1 MHTKRPQVVGDGLST
16 ETDNALPPTQTNGG
30 GTPINVGHMVQETAA
45 AKPTPPKVIEA
56 PSDDTVINPFDDLD
70 ALRNAQDY
78 DEFLSSEGSSAFNV
92 RTLKESMHL
101 RVNPNEAYTLN
112 NQYVVATKQ
121 GAFFVP
127 LQFRDALGPLPR
139 RCNLHIAVD
148 GHGEY
153 FLLLIKQPNPGK
165 DDNKWYQTARMV
177 AAAASSEWVKVTKP
191 TGIEGGWGF
200 IPIRHKM
207 FEPKWPER
215 PFADLLKSAFPDR
228 IVNRLS
234 HDLIQKY
241 KESGAW

>member
-1 MHTKRPQVVGDGLST
+1 MADKLVSQDDTSNPPIQNNGGDGQPIDAKQMLPDDGNVT
-16 ETDNALPPTQTNGG
+16 RLKVVET
-30 GTPINVGHMVQETAA
+30 
-45 AKPTPPKVIEA
+45 

-101 RVNPNEAYTLN
+101 RVNPDKEYTLEH
-112 NQYVVATKQ
+112 QYVVSTKQ

-191 TGIEGGWGF
+191 TGIDGGWGF

-215 PFADLLKSAFPDR
+215 SFADLLKSAFPDR

>member
-1 MHTKRPQVVGDGLST
+1 MVDTPKSVPKNDNDIPPPHEVKANSGGEEPIVDVGPMAPNDGNIERPK
-16 ETDNALPPTQTNGG
+16 
-30 GTPINVGHMVQETAA
+30 II
-45 AKPTPPKVIEA
+45 KPAT

-78 DEFLSSEGSSAFNV
+78 DEFLRSEGSSEINV

-101 RVNPNEAYTLN
+101 RVNPNPEYTLY
-112 NQYVVATKQ
+112 NQYVVNTKQ

-153 FLLLIKQPNPGK
+153 FLLLIKQANPGK
-165 DDNKWYQTARMV
+165 DENKWYQTARTV

-207 FEPKWPER
+207 FEPKWPGR
-215 PFADLLKSAFPDR
+215 SFADLLKSAFPDR

-234 HDLIQKY
+234 HDVIQKY